1 MNQVIHCLN
10 CDEVCLKTPFDQLPE
25 YTSFQVAL
33 RTPFFKEQKC
43 PSVEEF
49 IHRHKCDGILLL
61 KATYEIRMM
70 DAVKSKQKASFYEK
84 GMLLDQRK
92 SI

>member
-1 MNQVIHCLN
+1 MNQLIRCLN
-10 CDEVCLKTPFDQLPE
+10 RDEFCLKTPFDQLPE

-33 RTPFFKEQKC
+33 RTPFLKEQEC
-43 PSVEEF
+43 PGVEEF
-49 IHRHKCDGILLL
+49 IHRHKCDGVLLL

-84 GMLLDQRK
+84 GILLDQQE